1 MPSCGSFSLSLV
13 DADSLDELREY
24 GDVSSVSW
32 VKANSGD
39 EFFVVVRCEL
49 NESVKCF
56 IKVDGTSIGYSWLT
70 HSPSTSDP
78 LGPIKGGQASDGN
91 EIVTHAF
98 RFVHQSVADE
108 KLSSF
113 GTVEATWYSVKDT
126 YTPSTPNLRSW
137 DGDANADAPLRSC
150 IGSMPGSIPSFD
162 GTSWIIDEKLASLS
176 LHYTSEIGLSV
187 RGLLEEESPL
197 KRKEAEKEAEEDDV
211 VEIPP
216 PQTTKRVKSEYR
228 IITCGDGKEVIEI
241 M

>member
-1 MPSCGSFSLSLV
+1 MGRGREWRRATPFLHRVFARVYSL
-13 DADSLDELREY
+13 
-24 GDVSSVSW
+24 
-32 VKANSGD
+32 
-39 EFFVVVRCEL
+39 
-49 NESVKCF
+49 
-56 IKVDGTSIGYSWLT
+56 
-70 HSPSTSDP
+70 
-78 LGPIKGGQASDGN
+78 
-91 EIVTHAF
+91 
-98 RFVHQSVADE
+98 
-108 KLSSF
+108 
-113 GTVEATWYSVKDT
+113 
-126 YTPSTPNLRSW
+126 
-137 DGDANADAPLRSC
+137 
-150 IGSMPGSIPSFD
+150 FD